1 MTTSAVDPFATAARL
16 RAIAVAI
23 LVIGGA
29 GFVLGVVLHV
39 ADQPTAG
46 AWMIGSIAGIT
57 FGTGFLAVAHDA
69 SSELGCTV
77 LRHQQLRTTARAEWL
92 SG

>member
-69 SSELGCTV
+69 YLRARLHGAATPAAQDHGSS
-77 LRHQQLRTTARAEWL
+77 
-92 SG
+92 